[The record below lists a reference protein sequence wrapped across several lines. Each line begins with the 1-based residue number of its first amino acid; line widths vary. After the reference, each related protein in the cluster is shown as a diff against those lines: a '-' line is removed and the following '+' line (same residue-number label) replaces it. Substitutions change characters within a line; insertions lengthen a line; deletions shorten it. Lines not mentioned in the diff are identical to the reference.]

1 MEDSAKFELTKS
13 EAEQLSAMLNDVIT
27 AIDESLKRMAKDQEE
42 IDQHRAAVREVL
54 QRDWRGGINVEA
66 ILGPVSPSI
75 DLGGN
80 HRG

>member
-1 MEDSAKFELTKS
+1 MEDSVKFELTKS
-13 EAEQLSAMLNDVIT
+13 EAEQLSAMLKEVI
-27 AIDESLKRMAKDQEE
+27 AAVDESLKRMAKDQEE
-42 IDQHRAAVREVL
+42 IDRHRAVVREVL

-80 HRG
+80 NRG